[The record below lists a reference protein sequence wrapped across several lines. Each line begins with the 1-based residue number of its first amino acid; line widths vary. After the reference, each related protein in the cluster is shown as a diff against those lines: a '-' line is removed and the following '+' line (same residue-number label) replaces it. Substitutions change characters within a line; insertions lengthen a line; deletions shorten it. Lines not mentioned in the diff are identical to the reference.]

1 MRLIRV
7 IGAVVMIAMACARAE
22 DAKKNLVINGTFD
35 DVKEGKP
42 AAWGLPPRGADVTIV
57 EEGGGKC
64 LRVTA
69 AEPKTVYAKQRF
81 KVEEGWASVTVK
93 TKMRAKNVKL
103 GEKEFQTPRLSIL
116 FTDAEGKR
124 VGDWPPAPELK
135 ADSDWKELTLT
146 VPVVKEAKFIELRAG
161 FVASSGQVDFDD
173 VVMEVGKAPEE
184 KK

>member
-1 MRLIRV
+1 MRHARV
-7 IGAVVMIAMACARAE
+7 IGAILLAVLCGWALAQE
-22 DAKKNLVINGTFD
+22 TGKNLVVNGTFD

-42 AAWGLPPRGADVTIV
+42 AAWGLPPKGNDVAV
-57 EEGGGKC
+57 AEENGNKF

-69 AEPKTVYAKQRF
+69 AEAKTVYARQRF

-93 TKMRAKNVKL
+93 AKMRAKNVKL

-135 ADSDWKELTLT
+135 ADSDWKDLTLT
-146 VPVVKEAKFIELRAG
+146 VPVVKEAKFVELRAG

-173 VVMEVGKAPEE
+173 VVMEIGK
-184 KK
+184 